1 MVFNKKFWYIALVIA
16 VFLIGGWM
24 GWELSCAVY
33 ASAPT
38 LPSGNV
44 SCQIKGDTLACD
56 FGGFAE
62 YSAGNY
68 VGCSYDIQ
76 GEVLT
81 LKVYYALFGSR
92 GPMGINPIL
101 IQDERLRE
109 VTQVQFASLNETK
122 PVEVEH
128 IPEDP

>member
-1 MVFNKKFWYIALVIA
+1 MVYCPGDSGVPD
-16 VFLIGGWM
+16 GGWA
-24 GWELSCAVY
+24 GWELNCAVY

-44 SCQIKGDTLACD
+44 SCQIQGDTLVCD

-76 GEVLT
+76 GEMLT

-109 VTQVQFASLNETK
+109 VTQVQFASHKETK
-122 PVEVEH
+122 PVEVER
-128 IPEDP
+128 IPEDL